1 MMKRVLI
8 VAGLVALATVA
19 VSAQGRPGMGQYGG
33 QGPQAGGGWSGAP
46 QQGMVPGAG
55 GFAGRG
61 GMMGTAWD
69 DVEETSLAGRLQ
81 LAEDEFPVLNSG
93 GEEYSLRIHPTLSSE
108 VSVRNGQQISV
119 DGYVREFQ
127 SFDLMG
133 TERIVHV
140 TAMEVDGTRV
150 VLPDGW
156 GGPGDGSRGGFSGG
170 GASPRG
176 GSPRGRGNR

>member
-33 QGPQAGGGWSGAP
+33 QGPQP
-46 QQGMVPGAG
+46 QAGAG
-55 GFAGRG
+55 GFEGRG
-61 GMMGTAWD
+61 GMMGPVWD

-81 LAEDEFPVLNSG
+81 LADDEFPVLNSG
-93 GEEYSLRIHPTLSSE
+93 GEDYSLRIHPTLSSE